1 MKGSTHLALGTAI
14 GIAGAAYFPFT
25 FKDSLILIA
34 VASFSSLSADLDGTS
49 ILTSRLSQFTKRIRN
64 IGLWAGIAM
73 LLGLVYLYLA
83 SRNFYPEYTLICF
96 MLLLASFLTRN
107 GRIRNLSV
115 SAVGAAVL
123 IAGWQS
129 HIYGF
134 VWLGIFILIAP
145 WLKHRGMTHTIWAVL
160 FWGAMGS
167 QLQQDLQIEGLMAVS
182 TTSYLS
188 HLIADTLTP
197 QGVKWLYPVFKKSI
211 KLPIL

>member
-1 MKGSTHLALGTAI
+1 MKGSAHLAIGTAI
-14 GIAGAAYFPFT
+14 GIASAAYLPIP

-34 VASFSSLSADLDGTS
+34 VAAFSSLSADLDGTS
-49 ILTSRLSQFTKRIRN
+49 ILTARLSQFTKRIRN
-64 IGLWAGIAM
+64 IGLWAGIGM
-73 LLGLVYLYLA
+73 LLGLVYLYLS
-83 SRNFYPEYTLICF
+83 SRSFYPEYTLVCF
-96 MLLLASFLTRN
+96 MLLLLSFLTRN
-107 GRIRNLSV
+107 GRMRNLSV

-129 HIYGF
+129 EMYSF
-134 VWLGIFILIAP
+134 VLLGSFIIIAP
-145 WLKHRGMTHTIWAVL
+145 WLKHRGMTHTFWAVL
-160 FWGAMGS
+160 FWGIMSS

-197 QGVKWLYPVFKKSI
+197 QGVKWLYPIFKKSI